1 MAVLARWDF
10 RVRNMPGAMLT
21 MHTVSLDLDDVLVA
35 GPTVDGIES
44 ATVPATVGADV
55 ALEALG
61 VGVGRDGEVG
71 QVVVALD
78 AGICILGN
86 ACSRE

>member
-44 ATVPATVGADV
+44 ATVPAAVGTNV
-55 ALEALG
+55 TFEA
-61 VGVGRDGEVG
+61 VGLAMGRDGKIT
-71 QVVVALD
+71 QVVVALE
-78 AGICILGN
+78 AGICLLGN